1 MDLLSLFV
9 LWTSKAFDKSGS
21 LYSCELLMDR
31 RLPRNSVAVLQNWF
45 DNYGHFMLVF
55 AGNRIPYHIDMVLS
69 YSWCHNV
76 RQGGVLF
83 VIYMDVLI
91 VRLRLS
97 GFGCCVFVVYFGCL
111 VFAAND
117 TFWVVFVGGGLPR
130 NLLTGSGGMERGRGG
145 KEEKEGW
152 GDHLPYF
159 PHWLLPQIPPWTHC

>member
-91 VRLRLS
+91 VRLRSS
-97 GFGCCVFVVYFGCL
+97 GFVNNYCKNCTKSGVYFGCL
-111 VFAAND
+111 MFADA
-117 TFWVVFVGGGLPR
+117 T
-130 NLLTGSGGMERGRGG
+130 LLT
-145 KEEKEGW
+145 
-152 GDHLPYF
+152 
-159 PHWLLPQIPPWTHC
+159 LLHCLGYET